1 MPVPR
6 LQKLI
11 MAMDD
16 EFLILKYLYIASLTR
31 HNIGLMLPEMFWAPH
46 PGHLISGE
54 SIFPLVPPLL
64 MTSVGLVTLL
74 LAFIPS
80 IGYFHLACDLIM
92 QLLIMPQLEVLRIG
106 FHFPVAQDIEV
117 WWSIIPI
124 ATCITLPNL
133 RWLSLS
139 SLSMSLEVFLSWLI
153 SPCLEKL
160 LTFFFNQ
167 LIFSDSIL
175 LQFLNTTEHLR
186 FGSTRLM
193 FYKKAIEVRLY
204 PDKEVRMYALQMQI
218 CCNSLDWQVR
228 CVRQLMNELGTVFSM
243 VEYLTLCY
251 ISLGC
256 YQEAGHTHWR
266 SLLQAFNNMRT
277 LSVPKGFIRELSSS
291 LWPDYEELPIEP
303 VLLPELKMLSYSA
316 ISDANSVFAAFID
329 GCQIGIGKGTG
340 YPAPGQVG
348 YTWVRVRVT
357 FFLPQHYPY
366 PKQGYRWVLQ

>member
-1 MPVPR
+1 
-6 LQKLI
+6 
-11 MAMDD
+11 
-16 EFLILKYLYIASLTR
+16 
-31 HNIGLMLPEMFWAPH
+31 
-46 PGHLISGE
+46 
-54 SIFPLVPPLL
+54 
-64 MTSVGLVTLL
+64 
-74 LAFIPS
+74 
-80 IGYFHLACDLIM
+80 
-92 QLLIMPQLEVLRIG
+92 
-106 FHFPVAQDIEV
+106 
-117 WWSIIPI
+117 
-124 ATCITLPNL
+124 
-133 RWLSLS
+133 
-139 SLSMSLEVFLSWLI
+139 MSLEVFLSWLI

-291 LWPDYEELPIEP
+291 L
-303 VLLPELKMLSYSA
+303 
-316 ISDANSVFAAFID
+316 
-329 GCQIGIGKGTG
+329 
-340 YPAPGQVG
+340 
-348 YTWVRVRVT
+348 
-357 FFLPQHYPY
+357 
-366 PKQGYRWVLQ
+366 